1 LTFTLTAATSNSVK
15 ILSYNEPFHDTI
27 QPKSK
32 KNYQVLIDPLDD
44 LLHLT
49 RQMIGKEKHAQ
60 DLLIKLQKDAEE
72 DFVSEVITFP
82 KNTTQTIDLDE
93 KVKF

>member
-1 LTFTLTAATSNSVK
+1 MK
-15 ILSYNEPFHDTI
+15 ILQYNEPFHDTI
-27 QPKSK
+27 QPKQL

-60 DLLIKLQKDAEE
+60 DLTIKIQKDAEE
-72 DFVSEVITFP
+72 DLVSEVVTFP
-82 KNTTQTIDLDE
+82 KNTTQTVDLDE
-93 KVKF
+93 KVPPH